1 MIIIMSND
9 FTPEN
14 LSDINK
20 RLDDGG
26 LQGKQIEGTEK
37 TVIAV
42 VGDVYP
48 ELRDEKV
55 YQGRKDKEKEMRES
69 SQYY

>member
-42 VGDVYP
+42 VGNV
-48 ELRDEKV
+48 
-55 YQGRKDKEKEMRES
+55 
-69 SQYY
+69 